1 MVEEMTLRSLLAVLV
16 GFCLALGVACGGDD
30 DGGGSSGGDSGGG
43 GGAAVPTQAAEGGST
58 GGGGGSTLQDAC
70 ALLDTEQVN
79 AALGDD
85 TVASSAGDPPTEAV
99 STCQWQGT
107 NTGNRFVM
115 LTIRS
120 AQFATSVFESNYRDV
135 EGAVSVPGIGDEA
148 FALPGMDT
156 PNNYRFLTMAALTSS
171 LYIQINIAG
180 PNRPDEAAL
189 STLTTAMEQ
198 VVSNLQ

>member
-1 MVEEMTLRSLLAVLV
+1 LRSLLTVLV
-16 GFCLALGVACGGDD
+16 GLGLALGVACGGDD
-30 DGGGSSGGDSGGG
+30 DGGGSTGGDGSSG
-43 GGAAVPTQAAEGGST
+43 GGAAVPTQAAGGGSP
-58 GGGGGSTLQDAC
+58 GGGGGATLQDAC

-85 TVASSAGDPPTEAV
+85 TVASSAGDPPTQAI

-120 AQFATSVFESNYRDV
+120 AQFATSVFESNYRDA
-135 EGAVSVPGIGDEA
+135 EGAVSVAGIGDEA
-148 FALPGMDT
+148 FALPGVDT
-156 PNNYRFLTMAALTSS
+156 PNNYRFLTAAALTSS
-171 LYIQINIAG
+171 LYIQVNIAG
-180 PNRPDEAAL
+180 PNRSDEEAL
-189 STLTTAMEQ
+189 AVLTAAMEQ